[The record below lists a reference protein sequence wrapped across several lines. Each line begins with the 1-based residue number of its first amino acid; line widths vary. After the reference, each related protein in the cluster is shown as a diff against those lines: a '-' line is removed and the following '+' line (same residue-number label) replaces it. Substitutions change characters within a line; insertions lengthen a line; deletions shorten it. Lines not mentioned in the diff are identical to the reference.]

1 MIVQKYVC
9 PLKKICLVQKKVWV
23 RLLES
28 CVKLWRGGRR
38 SELHPHWS
46 HLKITVT
53 TAAHVRSKQCS
64 ACACACGN
72 SGLVKRHI
80 LLHINIDQKLEWK
93 KQLAPK
99 NPKNSITSFSF
110 RNKHSNITM
119 NNVEKKVGWLEE
131 KWERNSS
138 SFLDAFSHL
147 YKRVCPSVRQS
158 VGPSVGPSVHPSIGP
173 SVTHELK
180 PCKSAIF
187 DHNYYQYERGRIL
200 CRVYGLVFSFLPSR
214 FSLSLIFAPFPFLFS
229 MP

>member
-138 SFLDAFSHL
+138 PFLDAFSHL

-158 VGPSVGPSVHPSIGP
+158 VGPSVGPSVSHTRVEVAEWRCFWIRFCINMIK
-173 SVTHELK
+173 T
-180 PCKSAIF
+180 
-187 DHNYYQYERGRIL
+187 YE
-200 CRVYGLVFSFLPSR
+200 
-214 FSLSLIFAPFPFLFS
+214 LSLMSTQHTGLGLAETV
-229 MP
+229 